1 MKPLPTAMKPLPIW
15 YRTTKSDWTVL
26 FKNVTHNEQDLPA
39 NTYAMLQVRSTYNEF
54 IKASEDFV
62 LDTDNVAVMAAIK
75 AIKDVYSNIEY
86 RIDVQIIDNKV
97 CLYVETTLSDTFHR
111 TYEVVAAYR
120 GTKQQV
126 ANHVLDVILNT
137 GKVGIL
143 TDTEFDTTTFK
154 PSVLG
159 VTSRY

>member
-1 MKPLPTAMKPLPIW
+1 MKTSTISYPT
-15 YRTTKSDWTVL
+15 TQSDWTVL
-26 FKNVTHNEQDLPA
+26 LKNVTHNEQDMPV
-39 NTYAMLQVRSTYNEF
+39 NTFHMLEARATYNEL

-62 LDTDNVAVMAAIK
+62 VDTYNVAVMVAIK

-86 RIDVQIIDNKV
+86 RIDVQIIQNNV
-97 CLYVETTLSDTFHR
+97 CLYIETSLDDTYHR

-126 ANHVLDVILNT
+126 ANHVLHVILNT

-154 PSVLG
+154 PSVLS